1 MEVSVTYLCR
11 HTKEI
16 LRALEVHEEVYLLW
30 RGQLKGIIKPA
41 PAKSH
46 IQVQDHPFFGMSG
59 SSERVDH
66 LMKRLRGDRF

>member
-1 MEVSVTYLCR
+1 
-11 HTKEI
+11 
-16 LRALEVHEEVYLLW
+16 VYLLW

-66 LMKRLRGDRF
+66 LMKRLRGGRF

>member
-46 IQVQDHPFFGMSG
+46 IKVQDHPFFHMSKI
-59 SSERVDH
+59 SETVDH
-66 LMKRLRGDRF
+66 QMRRLRGGRF